1 MFLKKDQE
9 KPATPPSSASKEK
22 EENKNVEEVKVTQTE
37 GKDSEDV
44 KVTES
49 QKSDILKEGGVTEE
63 KVESKEPAVSDEK
76 DPTEIGETKKENEDT
91 EKKTVKDS
99 SECLFNYVI
108 LKSIFKDVLRC
119 HEIVILLHNI
129 LLFTDLDIVSK
140 SLIESQS
147 LINIKYSL
155 NSEFSLH
162 ASITVNVSESGSGS
176 WKTVFKFKPG

>member
-37 GKDSEDV
+37 GKDSEDM

-76 DPTEIGETKKENEDT
+76 DPTEIGETKEENEDT

-99 SECLFNYVI
+99 SECFFYLCY
-108 LKSIFKDVLRC
+108 FK
-119 HEIVILLHNI
+119 
-129 LLFTDLDIVSK
+129 
-140 SLIESQS
+140 
-147 LINIKYSL
+147 INFQGCIKMS
-155 NSEFSLH
+155 
-162 ASITVNVSESGSGS
+162 
-176 WKTVFKFKPG
+176 

>member
-1 MFLKKDQE
+1 MKKDQE

-49 QKSDILKEGGVTEE
+49 QKSDNLREGGVTGE

-76 DPTEIGETKKENEDT
+76 DPTEMGETKEGNEDT

-99 SECLFNYVI
+99 SECFFFIYF
-108 LKSIFKDVLRC
+108 FK
-119 HEIVILLHNI
+119 
-129 LLFTDLDIVSK
+129 
-140 SLIESQS
+140 
-147 LINIKYSL
+147 INFKGCIKLS
-155 NSEFSLH
+155 
-162 ASITVNVSESGSGS
+162 
-176 WKTVFKFKPG
+176 

>member
-1 MFLKKDQE
+1 MKKDQE

-49 QKSDILKEGGVTEE
+49 QKSDNLREGGVTGE

-76 DPTEIGETKKENEDT
+76 DPTEMGETKEGNEDT

-99 SECLFNYVI
+99 SECFFFLYIF
-108 LKSIFKDVLRC
+108 LKSILKDVLSC

-129 LLFTDLDIVSK
+129 LLFTDFRQGFK
-140 SLIESQS
+140 TLIESQS
-147 LINIKYSL
+147 LILNI
-155 NSEFSLH
+155 H
-162 ASITVNVSESGSGS
+162 
-176 WKTVFKFKPG
+176 